1 MSSPV
6 MFAALLALCSVGVF
20 TIVLRPLW
28 RTRPLP
34 AAILIALLTAGS
46 ALLYRTLGT
55 PAALDPTSV
64 HRPET
69 IEEAIV
75 QLERTS
81 DQFPDHEGWVLLA
94 TAYTRVGEPT
104 KARDAWD
111 KAVAMSPDNADL
123 LVSAAEARAQ
133 AHPSRLFDA
142 RAVELLERALKR
154 APKHPR
160 GRLFLG
166 VALRQQRKPAEA
178 VALWEPLLAEMAPE
192 EAVTLREQV
201 DAARRDAGLPP
212 LPAAAPTPATGATN
226 GASLTVQV
234 ALDPDFAA
242 RTRLR
247 GDATVFVIARVPDGP
262 PMPVAVA
269 KHSVA
274 DLPLTVTLDDG
285 DSPMPNVKLSTL
297 KQVEVIARL
306 SESGNAMDRAG
317 NIDSAPARV
326 ALPAKAPVALK
337 IGVATP

>member
-6 MFAALLALCSVGVF
+6 MFAALLALMSVGVF

-34 AAILIALLTAGS
+34 AATLIALLTAGS

-64 HRPET
+64 RRPET
-69 IEEAIV
+69 IEEAIA
-75 QLERTS
+75 QLERS
-81 DQFPDHEGWVLLA
+81 SAEFPDHEGWVLLA
-94 TAYTRVGEPT
+94 TAYARIGEPT

-111 KAVAMSPDNADL
+111 KAIAMSPDNADL
-123 LVSAAEARAQ
+123 LVAAAEARAQ

-142 RAVELLERALKR
+142 HAVELLERALKR

-178 VALWEPLLAEMAPE
+178 TALWEPLLAEMAPE
-192 EAVTLREQV
+192 EAVTLREQI

-212 LPAAAPTPATGATN
+212 LPPPAPTPAASGA
-226 GASLTVQV
+226 ALTVQV

-242 RTRLR
+242 RARLR

-262 PMPVAVA
+262 PMPVAVE
-269 KHSVA
+269 KHTVA

-297 KQVEVIARL
+297 KTVEVIARL

-317 NIDSAPARV
+317 NIDSAPTRV
-326 ALPAKAPVALK
+326 ELPAKAPLALK
-337 IGVATP
+337 IGAAPTP